1 MEVIAEAAIVTEV
14 TTGVP
19 DNDIVSLMIG
29 GRPSIPFSLASL
41 NLTAATKVTWLQNR
55 RIFHQEYSV
64 EIGVSNSKDD

>member
-29 GRPSIPFSLASL
+29 DRPSIPFSLASL
-41 NLTAATKVTWLQNR
+41 NLTAATKVTSLQNR
-55 RIFHQEYSV
+55 RIFHHEYSV
-64 EIGVSNSKDD
+64 EIGVSNPKDD